1 MGAERARYAV
11 YFVPREGT
19 QLAAFGARWLGP
31 CAERAGFGI
40 ERYSALTA
48 APRLYGFHAT
58 LKAPFYLS
66 DGASEHDLLRV
77 GRDFV
82 QRLVPF
88 DIGRLQVERLDDFVA
103 LTPVTASTQL
113 DALAASCVRVFE
125 PVRAPLSQDD
135 RARRL
140 AAGLDAREIA
150 YLDAWGY
157 PYVFEGFQFHMS
169 LTGAVEPVL
178 VETVRGQLAQ
188 HYGAYDEPVVMD
200 AITIC
205 RQPARDA
212 PFEVWQRLAF
222 GG

>member
-19 QLAAFGARWLGP
+19 RLSAFGARWLG
-31 CAERAGFGI
+31 AVTEHAGFAIYGHI
-40 ERYSALTA
+40 ALTA

-66 DGASEHDLLRV
+66 DGASEDDLLRV

-82 QRLVPF
+82 QRLASF
-88 DIGRLQVERLDDFVA
+88 DIGRLRVERLDDFIA
-103 LTPVTASTQL
+103 LTPMSL
-113 DALAASCVRVFE
+113 KPELNELAASCVRVFE
-125 PVRAPLSQDD
+125 PMRAPLSQAD

-157 PYVFEGFQFHMS
+157 PYVFDGFQFHMS
-169 LTGAVEPVL
+169 LTGAVESAS
-178 VETVRGQLAQ
+178 VETVRAQLAQ
-188 HYGAYDEPVVMD
+188 AYAVYDEPVVMD
-200 AITIC
+200 AIAIC
-205 RQPARDA
+205 RQPARA
-212 PFEVWQRLAF
+212 EPFEVWQRLAF
-222 GG
+222 VG